1 MEIPAII
8 VGLAAIT
15 ALILLWRMLLVH
27 EQRYF
32 QIKWLESRNMQL
44 QLINDAVPLLLIYI
58 DRGQVVLYLNST
70 AEKWFGTSVSS
81 NCSMKLDALVGCDFY
96 ATIQAQVKHALTGE
110 SSNYGNVPTPAGN
123 DSRHYSMAYIPD
135 VDSLGE
141 VRGLLIVVED
151 ITDQIRSLQELHEA
165 DLRMA
170 ELKVIRSTAATYA
183 HEINNPLAGIICASQ
198 MIAQGEIDDT
208 ESRKMALE
216 LLAAAKRIAHVTKQ
230 LAELENPSYRKYVTG
245 KTEIIEVTKAS

>member
-1 MEIPAII
+1 MVIPAIA
-8 VGLAAIT
+8 VGLAAIA
-15 ALILLWRMLLVH
+15 ALVLLLRMLLIH
-27 EQRYF
+27 EQLHF
-32 QIKWLESRNMQL
+32 QINWLQGRVTQL
-44 QLINDAVPLLLIYI
+44 QLINDAVPLLLIYV
-58 DRGQVVLYLNST
+58 DRGQVVHYLNST
-70 AEKWFGTSVSS
+70 AEKWFGTNVSS
-81 NCSMKLDALVGCDFY
+81 ACSLTLEALVGCEFY
-96 ATIQAQVKHALTGE
+96 ATIQAQVKQALTGE
-110 SSNYGNVPTPAGN
+110 SSNYGNVPTQAGN

-183 HEINNPLAGIICASQ
+183 HEINNPLTGIICASQ
-198 MIAQGEIDDT
+198 MIAEGKIE
-208 ESRKMALE
+208 EAECCKMALE
-216 LLAAAKRIAHVTKQ
+216 LLAAAKRIEHVTKQ
-230 LAELENPSYRKYVTG
+230 LAQLENPSYRKYVTG